1 MVRFS
6 GEEKVMTTERQH
18 RCGGT
23 LVPRDVRV
31 LDEREGMV
39 LGYIV
44 AGLVC
49 DKCHEELIDRDTAL
63 TMRGSQIPTVSWP
76 RETATTR
83 LDAVTFRLLPAPAST
98 PKVAA

>member
-1 MVRFS
+1 
-6 GEEKVMTTERQH
+6 MTTGRQH

-23 LVPRDVRV
+23 LAPRDVQI

-44 AGLVC
+44 PGLVC

-63 TMRGSQIPTVSWP
+63 KLQGSQTPTVSWP
-76 RETATTR
+76 KETASSR
-83 LDAVTFRLLPAPAST
+83 LDAGTFRLLPAPEST
-98 PKVAA
+98 QKVAA